1 MRYERKYKI
10 DHLSKYAVEQA
21 VKLHPAGF
29 RKIFPNR
36 QVNNIYFDTADY
48 QTGLQNI
55 EGVNQRK
62 KYRLRWYGQDLQQ
75 IDKPRFETKI
85 KHNELGTKQIIQFES
100 TQLANLAAITEAVN
114 QQAQNRHLLLY
125 PSLLNTYQR
134 SYFGTANG
142 KFRMTVDWD
151 LHFYPLLHKTAFS
164 QHPQSQES
172 VILEL
177 KYEESEDNNA
187 KDIFNYLPFRQTK
200 NSKYVTGILI
210 GNR

>member
-114 QQAQNRHLLLY
+114 QQAQNRHLLFCLLY
-125 PSLLNTYQR
+125 TSPSPRDATL
-134 SYFGTANG
+134 S
-142 KFRMTVDWD
+142 RM
-151 LHFYPLLHKTAFS
+151 PSSA
-164 QHPQSQES
+164 
-172 VILEL
+172 
-177 KYEESEDNNA
+177 
-187 KDIFNYLPFRQTK
+187 
-200 NSKYVTGILI
+200 
-210 GNR
+210 